1 MALTSSL
8 MGVGMPSQQA
18 SLLGFGETA
27 SGLVGAGS
35 SSSDALQLTAG
46 VNIFATVANGSGA
59 KLPSGPLVGMV
70 AVINGGA
77 NALLVYPGETGGQI
91 NNATA
96 TTGSYSVANGKTAV
110 FIRAGLRWIAT
121 LST

>member
-8 MGVGMPSQQA
+8 MGVGMPAPQA
-18 SLLGFGETA
+18 NLLGFGSTA
-27 SGLVGAGS
+27 TGLTGAGTTS
-35 SSSDALQLTAG
+35 ADALQLTAG
-46 VNIFATVANGSGA
+46 VNVFSTVGAGSGA
-59 KLPSGPLVGMV
+59 KLPSDPLVGMV

-91 NNATA
+91 NNETA
-96 TTGSYSVANGKTAV
+96 TTGSYSVANAKTALFV
-110 FIRAGLRWIAT
+110 RAGLRWIAT

>member
-8 MGVGMPSQQA
+8 MGVGMPSAQA
-18 SLLGFGETA
+18 NLLGFGSTA
-27 SGLVGAGS
+27 TGLAAAGS

-46 VNIFATVANGSGA
+46 VNIFATVNSGEGA
-59 KLPSGPLVGMV
+59 KLPSDPMVGMV
-70 AVINGGA
+70 AVINGGS
-77 NALLVYPGETGGQI
+77 NALLMYPGETGGQI